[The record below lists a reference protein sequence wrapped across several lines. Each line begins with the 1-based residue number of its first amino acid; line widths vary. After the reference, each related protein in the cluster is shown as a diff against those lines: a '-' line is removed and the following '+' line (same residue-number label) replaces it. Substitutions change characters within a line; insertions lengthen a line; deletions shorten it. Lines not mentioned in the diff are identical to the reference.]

1 MPELPKLPPIASAPL
16 SVVLLA
22 HNPGDQLEAVL
33 TAWAAA
39 LEKRGSEYELI
50 LADDASSDGTAE
62 RMAVLAERTSHLRV
76 LHQEQTQG
84 EGAALRLALTAAR
97 HPLLFYTLCDP
108 RYQPADLERLLTKRP
123 DPKKPDLEIDH
134 VHLMSGCRAGRPMP
148 LALRGL
154 GLLWRVLCR
163 LLFSHWPARSPCWVG
178 WKASLARVAARMA
191 FGVRYHDVACPFR
204 LVRREIFARIPIQS
218 DGPFVHVEILAK
230 ANFLGHVLGEE
241 VPLGA
246 GHHPPV
252 GEPRPGD
259 SFSQQLREFR
269 QLVRHPGFGPPQIAS
284 EGPTGAEAPPAPE

>member
-33 TAWAAA
+33 TAWSDA
-39 LEKRGSEYELI
+39 LEKRGGEYEVI
-50 LADDASSDGTAE
+50 LVDDGSSDGSAE
-62 RMAVLAERTSHLRV
+62 RLSVLAEHWSHLRV
-76 LHQEQTQG
+76 LRQEQTQG
-84 EGAALRLALTAAR
+84 EGAALRLALTSAR
-97 HPLLFYTLCDP
+97 HPLLFYTLCDL
-108 RYQPADLERLLTKRP
+108 RYQPYDLERLLTKRP

-154 GLLWRVLCR
+154 GLAWRVVCR
-163 LLFSHWPARSPCWVG
+163 LLFSHWPARSPCWLG
-178 WKASLARVAARMA
+178 WKATWGRVAARMA
-191 FGVRYHDVACPFR
+191 FGIRNHDVACPFR

-241 VPLGA
+241 VPLAA

-259 SFSQQLREFR
+259 SFAQQWREFR
-269 QLVRHPGFGPPQIAS
+269 QLFRHPDFAPPQVAS
-284 EGPTGAEAPPAPE
+284 VAPAANEAPPAPE